1 LIKFVPFFVVII
13 ILCFLGTPTNSLAP
27 DINTGVG
34 RVNKTVYLKNLEEEE
49 TLNRGELFIDDEKI
63 KLNQLEKF
71 QGGTSTPIEPFNS
84 MSIWREWLGK

>member
-34 RVNKTVYLKNLEEEE
+34 RVNNTAFLKNSDEAG
-49 TLNRGELFIDDEKI
+49 TLNSGELFIEDKKI
-63 KLNQLEKF
+63 NLNQLEKI
-71 QGGTSTPIEPFNS
+71 QKGTSTPIDPVDS
-84 MSIWREWLGK
+84 MSIWREWLGN